1 MTDGPATEFG
11 VIGEPIAETQRRVRL
26 AARALARHNL
36 VHAYGHVSAR
46 LDQDSFL
53 VCAPKPMGLIEQ
65 GEDGDVVPIDGP
77 LPANVLGEVRCH
89 QRIYAARP
97 DVNGVC
103 RVFPRN
109 VLTLS
114 TFQETPKARIG
125 FGAYFHP
132 QPPLWNDPLLIRSE
146 EQAIAFAE
154 QLGDARAI
162 VMRGNGA
169 VCVAPSVEESI
180 VMAFYLEESAGTELA
195 VMAAGDTRNSA
206 CFTDEQ
212 AAVRATG
219 SGRIYERLWEYMTAC
234 DPENIS

>member
-1 MTDGPATEFG
+1 MPDSDFG
-11 VIGEPIAETQRRVRL
+11 CLGEPLEKTQRRVRL
-26 AARALARHNL
+26 AARALGRHNL

-46 LDQDSFL
+46 LDEESFL
-53 VCAPKPMGLIEQ
+53 VCAPRPMGLIEA
-65 GEDGDVVPIDGP
+65 GEDGTVVPIDGP
-77 LPANVLGEVRCH
+77 LPDGVLGEVRCH

-114 TFQETPKARIG
+114 SFRRTPKARIG

-132 QPPLWNDPLLIRSE
+132 EPPLWDDPLLIRSDQ
-146 EQAIAFAE
+146 QAVAFADT
-154 QLGDARAI
+154 LGQSRAI

-169 VCVAPSVEESI
+169 VCVGPTVEESV
-180 VMAFYLEESAGTELA
+180 VMAFYLEEAAGTELA
-195 VMAAGDTRNSA
+195 VLATGNAAESI
-206 CFTDEQ
+206 CFTDDQ

-219 SGRIYERLWEYMTAC
+219 SGRIYERLWEYMTAG
-234 DPENIS
+234 DPEI